1 MKIGILT
8 HPLDYNYGCLLQ
20 AFALQKT
27 IKSMGHEVVTI
38 DRFSDPRVAFF
49 SQFKN
54 WMKRIAAHYIKGK
67 NVRICWNPNLT
78 MDMKRTLFSQTQKFV
93 DRNITNT
100 GIVFPSDLERIDK
113 EYLFDAYVVGSD
125 QVWLPN
131 FSLNCFLDFV
141 HRDNVKRIFYA
152 ASTGST
158 SFADIP
164 SIAMK
169 CKNLSRKFSG
179 ISVREDSLLPVVK
192 KALGRE
198 AIQVLDPTLLL
209 DAKDYL
215 AACVEKEDDSP
226 IIFTYILDKTYD
238 KQVLVGK
245 VQKELQ
251 LPIVAGSVEKDYER
265 GKNMDINKCIYPS
278 VDHWILNMA
287 RAKFVVTDSFHGT
300 CMAITFRKPFVVVG
314 NKARGLN
321 RFLSL
326 LSLFNLENRMITDS
340 TQLSPSF
347 YSQLDNKYISEL
359 LKKKRT
365 EAIDF
370 IKKCL
375 LKNL

>member
-78 MDMKRTLFSQTQKFV
+78 MDMKCTLFSQTQKFV

-113 EYLFDAYVVGSD
+113 EYQFDAYVVGSD

-158 SFADIP
+158 SFADVP
-164 SIAMK
+164 SLAMK

-192 KALGRE
+192 KALGRD

-226 IIFTYILDKTYD
+226 IIFTYILDKTDD
-238 KQVLVGK
+238 KQVLVDN
-245 VQKELQ
+245 VQKILH

-265 GKNMDINKCIYPS
+265 GKRMDINKCIYPS

-321 RFLSL
+321 RFLSVL
-326 LSLFNLENRMITDS
+326 RLFNLENRLITDS
-340 TQLSPSF
+340 TQFSSSF
-347 YSQLDNKYISEL
+347 FSQLNNDSISEL
-359 LKKKRT
+359 LEKKRK
-365 EAIDF
+365 EAIDY
-370 IKKCL
+370 IKR
-375 LKNL
+375 NIN

>member
-8 HPLDYNYGCLLQ
+8 HPLDNNYGCLLQ
-20 AFALQKT
+20 AYALQKT

-38 DRFSDPRVAFF
+38 NRFSNPKVAFLA
-49 SQFKN
+49 QFKN
-54 WMKRIAAHYIKGK
+54 WAKRIASYYIKGN
-67 NVRICWNPNLT
+67 NVRLCWNPNLT
-78 MDMKRTLFSQTQKFV
+78 MDMKRVLFSQTQKFV

-113 EYLFDAYVVGSD
+113 EYQFDAYVVGSD

-226 IIFTYILDKTYD
+226 IIFTYILDKTDD
-238 KQVLVGK
+238 KQVLVDK
-245 VQKELQ
+245 VQKELH
-251 LPIVAGSVEKDYER
+251 LPIVAGSVENDYER
-265 GKNMDINKCIYPS
+265 GKRMDINKCIYPS

-321 RFLSL
+321 RFLSVL
-326 LSLFNLENRMITDS
+326 RLFNLENRLITDS
-340 TQLSPSF
+340 TQFSSSF
-347 YSQLDNKYISEL
+347 FSQLNNDSISEL
-359 LKKKRT
+359 LEKKRK
-365 EAIDF
+365 EAIDY
-370 IKKCL
+370 IKR
-375 LKNL
+375 NIN

>member
-8 HPLDYNYGCLLQ
+8 HPLDNNYGCLLQ
-20 AFALQKT
+20 AYALQKT

-38 DRFSDPRVAFF
+38 NRFSNPKVAFLA
-49 SQFKN
+49 QFKN
-54 WMKRIAAHYIKGK
+54 WAKRIASYYIKGN
-67 NVRICWNPNLT
+67 NVRLCWNPNLT
-78 MDMKRTLFSQTQKFV
+78 MDMKRVLFSQTQKFV

-113 EYLFDAYVVGSD
+113 DYQFDAYVVGSD

-321 RFLSL
+321 RFLSVL
-326 LSLFNLENRMITDS
+326 RLFNLENRLITDS
-340 TQLSPSF
+340 TQFSSSF
-347 YSQLDNKYISEL
+347 FSQLNNDSISEL
-359 LKKKRT
+359 LEKKRK
-365 EAIDF
+365 EAIDY
-370 IKKCL
+370 IKR
-375 LKNL
+375 NIN

>member
-8 HPLDYNYGCLLQ
+8 HPLDNNYGCLLQ
-20 AFALQKT
+20 AYALQKT

-38 DRFSDPRVAFF
+38 NRFSNPKVAFLA
-49 SQFKN
+49 QFKN
-54 WMKRIAAHYIKGK
+54 WAKRIASYYIKGN
-67 NVRICWNPNLT
+67 NVRLCWNPNLT
-78 MDMKRTLFSQTQKFV
+78 MDMKRVLFSQTQKFV

-113 EYLFDAYVVGSD
+113 EYQFDAYVVGSD

-192 KALGRE
+192 KALGRD

-238 KQVLVGK
+238 KQVLVGQ

-370 IKKCL
+370 IKKYL

>member
-20 AFALQKT
+20 AYALQKT

-38 DRFSDPRVAFF
+38 NRFSNPKVAFLA
-49 SQFKN
+49 QFKN
-54 WMKRIAAHYIKGK
+54 WAKRIANHYIKGK
-67 NVRICWNPNLT
+67 DVRLCWNPNLT
-78 MDMKRTLFSQTQKFV
+78 MDMKRTLFSETQKFV

-113 EYLFDAYVVGSD
+113 EYQFDAYVVGSD

-169 CKNLSRKFSG
+169 CKTLSSKFSG
-179 ISVREDSLLPVVK
+179 ISVREDSLIPVVK
-192 KALGRE
+192 KALGRD

-209 DAKDYL
+209 DANEYL
-215 AACVEKEDDSP
+215 AACVEREDTSP
-226 IIFTYILDKTYD
+226 IIFTYILDKTKD
-238 KQVLVGK
+238 KKALVDK
-245 VQKELQ
+245 VQKELH
-251 LPIVAGSVEKDYER
+251 LPVVAGSVEKDYER
-265 GKNMDINKCIYPS
+265 GKGMDINKCIYPS

-321 RFLSL
+321 RFLSIL
-326 LSLFNLENRMITDS
+326 RLFNLENRLITDS
-340 TQLSPSF
+340 TQFSSSF
-347 YSQLDNKYISEL
+347 FSQLDDDSISEL
-359 LKKKRT
+359 LGKKRR
-365 EAIDF
+365 EAIDY
-370 IKKCL
+370 I
-375 LKNL
+375 NRNINRQ

>member
-113 EYLFDAYVVGSD
+113 EYQFDAYVVGSD

-321 RFLSL
+321 RFLSVL
-326 LSLFNLENRMITDS
+326 RLFNLENRLITDS
-340 TQLSPSF
+340 TQFSSSF
-347 YSQLDNKYISEL
+347 FSQLNNDSISEL
-359 LKKKRT
+359 LEKKRK
-365 EAIDF
+365 EAIDY
-370 IKKCL
+370 IKR
-375 LKNL
+375 NIN

>member
-8 HPLDYNYGCLLQ
+8 HPLDNNYGCLLQ
-20 AFALQKT
+20 AYALQET

-38 DRFSDPRVAFF
+38 NRFSNPKVAFLA
-49 SQFKN
+49 QFKN
-54 WMKRIAAHYIKGK
+54 WAKRIASYYIKGN
-67 NVRICWNPNLT
+67 NVRLCWNPNLT
-78 MDMKRTLFSQTQKFV
+78 MDMKRVLFSQTQKFV

-113 EYLFDAYVVGSD
+113 EYQFDAYVVGSD

-192 KALGRE
+192 KALGRD

-370 IKKCL
+370 IKKYL

>member
-20 AFALQKT
+20 AYALQKT

-38 DRFSDPRVAFF
+38 NRFSNPKVAFLA
-49 SQFKN
+49 QFKN
-54 WMKRIAAHYIKGK
+54 WAKRIAYHYIKGK
-67 NVRICWNPNLT
+67 NVRLCWNPNLT
-78 MDMKRTLFSQTQKFV
+78 MDMKRTLFSETQKFV

-113 EYLFDAYVVGSD
+113 EYQFDAYVVGSD

-141 HRDNVKRIFYA
+141 HRDSVKRIFYA
-152 ASTGST
+152 ASSGSS

-164 SIAMK
+164 ALAAK
-169 CKNLSRKFSG
+169 CKILSEKFSG
-179 ISVREDSLLPVVK
+179 ISVREDSLIPV
-192 KALGRE
+192 AREILGRD

-209 DAKDYL
+209 DAKDYIT
-215 AACVEKEDDSP
+215 ACVEREETSP
-226 IIFTYILDKTYD
+226 IIFTYILDKTKD
-238 KQVLVGK
+238 KETLVDK
-245 VQKELQ
+245 VQKELD
-251 LPIVAGSVEKDYER
+251 LPVVAGSVDKDYEK
-265 GKNMDINKCIYPS
+265 GKGLDINKFIYPS

-326 LSLFNLENRMITDS
+326 LRLFNLENRMITVS

-359 LKKKRT
+359 LKKKRI

-370 IKKCL
+370 IK
-375 LKNL
+375 NNIY

>member
-113 EYLFDAYVVGSD
+113 EYQFDAYVVGSD

-215 AACVEKEDDSP
+215 AACVENEDDSP

-370 IKKCL
+370 IKKSIC
-375 LKNL
+375 

>member
-27 IKSMGHEVVTI
+27 IKSLGHEVVTI
-38 DRFSDPRVAFF
+38 NRFSDPKVAFF
-49 SQFKN
+49 TQFKS
-54 WMKRIAAHYIKGK
+54 WSKRIASHYIKGN
-67 NVRICWNPNLT
+67 NVRLCWNPNLT
-78 MDMKRTLFSQTQKFV
+78 MDMKRTLFSKTQRFV
-93 DRNITNT
+93 DRNIINT

-113 EYLFDAYVVGSD
+113 EYQFDAYVVGSD

-164 SIAMK
+164 SIAKK
-169 CKNLSRKFSG
+169 CKTLSSKFSG
-179 ISVREDSLLPVVK
+179 ISVREDSLIPVAREV
-192 KALGRE
+192 LGRE

-209 DAKDYL
+209 DANDYL
-215 AACVEKEDDSP
+215 AACEEKEETSP
-226 IIFTYILDKTYD
+226 IIFTYILDKTED
-238 KQVLVGK
+238 KQVLVDK
-245 VQKELQ
+245 VCKEIH
-251 LPIVAGSVEKDYER
+251 LPVVAGSVENDYLR
-265 GKNMDINKCIYPS
+265 GKGMDIKKCIYPS
-278 VDHWILNMA
+278 VDHWLLNMA

-321 RFLSL
+321 RFLSVL
-326 LSLFNLENRMITDS
+326 RLFNLENRLITDS
-340 TQLSPSF
+340 TQFSSSF
-347 YSQLDNKYISEL
+347 FSQLDNNSISAL
-359 LKKKRT
+359 LEKKRK
-365 EAIDF
+365 EAIDY
-370 IKKCL
+370 
-375 LKNL
+375 LKVNLGN

>member
-1 MKIGILT
+1 MKVGILT

-27 IKSMGHEVVTI
+27 IRSMGHEVVTI
-38 DRFSDPRVAFF
+38 DRFSDPKVAFF
-49 SQFKN
+49 SQLKN
-54 WMKRIAAHYIKGK
+54 WMKRIAAHYVKGK
-67 NVRICWNPNLT
+67 NVSICWNPNLT
-78 MDMKRTLFSQTQKFV
+78 MDMKRTLFSKTQKFV

-100 GIVFPSDLERIDK
+100 GIVFPSDLKKIDK
-113 EYLFDAYVVGSD
+113 KYLFDVYVVGSD
-125 QVWLPN
+125 QVWLPH

-141 HRDNVKRIFYA
+141 ERDNVKRIFYA

-158 SFADIP
+158 SFADVP
-164 SIAMK
+164 SLAMK

-192 KALGRE
+192 KALGRD

-226 IIFTYILDKTYD
+226 IIFTYILDKTDD
-238 KQVLVGK
+238 KQVLVDN
-245 VQKELQ
+245 VQKNLH

-265 GKNMDINKCIYPS
+265 GKRMDINKCIYPS

-321 RFLSL
+321 RFLSVL
-326 LSLFNLENRMITDS
+326 RLFNLENRLITDS
-340 TQLSPSF
+340 TQFSSSYF
-347 YSQLDNKYISEL
+347 SQLNNDSISEL
-359 LKKKRT
+359 LEKKRK
-365 EAIDF
+365 EAIDY
-370 IKKCL
+370 IKR
-375 LKNL
+375 NIN

>member
-20 AFALQKT
+20 AYALQKT

-38 DRFSDPRVAFF
+38 NRFSNPKVAFLA
-49 SQFKN
+49 QFKN
-54 WMKRIAAHYIKGK
+54 WAKRIANHYIKGK
-67 NVRICWNPNLT
+67 DVRLCWNPNLT
-78 MDMKRTLFSQTQKFV
+78 MDMKRTLFSETQKFV

-113 EYLFDAYVVGSD
+113 EYQFDAYVVGSD

-169 CKNLSRKFSG
+169 CKTLSSKFSG
-179 ISVREDSLLPVVK
+179 ISVREDSLIPVVK
-192 KALGRE
+192 KALGRD

-209 DAKDYL
+209 DAKEYL
-215 AACVEKEDDSP
+215 AACVEKEDTSP
-226 IIFTYILDKTYD
+226 IIFTYILDKTKD
-238 KQVLVGK
+238 KKGLVDK
-245 VQKELQ
+245 VQKELH
-251 LPIVAGSVEKDYER
+251 LPVVAGSVEKDYER
-265 GKNMDINKCIYPS
+265 GKGMDINKCIYPS

-321 RFLSL
+321 RFLSIL
-326 LSLFNLENRMITDS
+326 RLFNLENRLITDS
-340 TQLSPSF
+340 TQFSSSF
-347 YSQLDNKYISEL
+347 FSQLDDDSISEL
-359 LKKKRT
+359 LGQKRR
-365 EAIDF
+365 EAIDY
-370 IKKCL
+370 IKT
-375 LKNL
+375 NINRQ

>member
-67 NVRICWNPNLT
+67 NVSICWNPNLT
-78 MDMKRTLFSQTQKFV
+78 MDMKRTLFSKTQKFV
-93 DRNITNT
+93 ERNITNT
-100 GIVFPSDLERIDK
+100 GIVFPSDLKMIDEK
-113 EYLFDAYVVGSD
+113 YQFDAYVVGSD
-125 QVWLPN
+125 QVWLPH
-131 FSLNCFLDFV
+131 FSQNCFLDFV
-141 HRDNVKRIFYA
+141 ERDNVKRIFYA

-158 SFADIP
+158 SFADVP
-164 SIAMK
+164 SLAKK

-192 KALGRE
+192 KTLGRD

-226 IIFTYILDKTYD
+226 IIFTYILDKTDD
-238 KQVLVGK
+238 KQVLVDK
-245 VQKELQ
+245 VQKDLH

-265 GKNMDINKCIYPS
+265 GKRMDINKCIYPS

-321 RFLSL
+321 RFLSVL
-326 LSLFNLENRMITDS
+326 RLFNLENRLITDS
-340 TQLSPSF
+340 TQFSSSF
-347 YSQLDNKYISEL
+347 FSQLNNDSISEL
-359 LKKKRT
+359 LEKKRK
-365 EAIDF
+365 EAIDY
-370 IKKCL
+370 IKRNINK
-375 LKNL
+375 

>member
-113 EYLFDAYVVGSD
+113 EYQFDAYVVGSD

-192 KALGRE
+192 KALGRD

-215 AACVEKEDDSP
+215 AACIEKEDDSP
-226 IIFTYILDKTYD
+226 IIFTYILDKTDD
-238 KQVLVGK
+238 KQVLVDK
-245 VQKELQ
+245 VQKELH
-251 LPIVAGSVEKDYER
+251 LPIVAGSVENDYER
-265 GKNMDINKCIYPS
+265 GKRMDINKCIYPS

-314 NKARGLN
+314 NKARGIN
-321 RFLSL
+321 RFTSILKM
-326 LSLFNLENRMITDS
+326 FNLEYRLITDS
-340 TQLSPSF
+340 CQLSMAF
-347 YSQLDNKYISEL
+347 FDALDDDDILEIL
-359 LKKKRT
+359 MKKRA
-365 EAIDF
+365 EAIKF
-370 IKKCL
+370 L
-375 LKNL
+375 VASLT

>member
-8 HPLDYNYGCLLQ
+8 HPLDNNYGCLLQ
-20 AFALQKT
+20 AYALQKT

-38 DRFSDPRVAFF
+38 NRFSNPKVAFF
-49 SQFKN
+49 AQFKN
-54 WMKRIAAHYIKGK
+54 WAKRIASYYIKGN
-67 NVRICWNPNLT
+67 NVRLCWNPNLT
-78 MDMKRTLFSQTQKFV
+78 MDMKRVLFSQTQKFV

-113 EYLFDAYVVGSD
+113 EYQFDAYVVGSD

-192 KALGRE
+192 KALGRD

-370 IKKCL
+370 IKKYL

>member
-38 DRFSDPRVAFF
+38 DRFSDPRVTFF

-113 EYLFDAYVVGSD
+113 EYQFDAYVVGSD

-158 SFADIP
+158 SFADVP
-164 SIAMK
+164 SLAMK

-192 KALGRE
+192 KALGRD

-226 IIFTYILDKTYD
+226 IIFTYILDKTDD
-238 KQVLVGK
+238 KQVLVDN
-245 VQKELQ
+245 VQKNLH

-265 GKNMDINKCIYPS
+265 GKRMDINKCIYPS

-321 RFLSL
+321 RFLSVL
-326 LSLFNLENRMITDS
+326 RLFNLENRLITDS
-340 TQLSPSF
+340 TQFSSSF
-347 YSQLDNKYISEL
+347 FSQLNNDCISEL
-359 LKKKRT
+359 LEKKRK
-365 EAIDF
+365 EAIDY
-370 IKKCL
+370 IKR
-375 LKNL
+375 NIN

>member
-67 NVRICWNPNLT
+67 NVSICWNPNLT
-78 MDMKRTLFSQTQKFV
+78 MDMKRTLFSKTQKFV
-93 DRNITNT
+93 ERNITNT
-100 GIVFPSDLERIDK
+100 GIVFPSDLKMIDEK
-113 EYLFDAYVVGSD
+113 YQFDAYVVGSD
-125 QVWLPN
+125 QVWLPH
-131 FSLNCFLDFV
+131 FSQNCFLDFV
-141 HRDNVKRIFYA
+141 ERDNVKRIFYA

-158 SFADIP
+158 SFADVP
-164 SIAMK
+164 SLAKK

-192 KALGRE
+192 KVLGRD

-215 AACVEKEDDSP
+215 AACVEKEEDSP
-226 IIFTYILDKTYD
+226 IIFTYILDKTDD
-238 KQVLVGK
+238 KQILVDK
-245 VQKELQ
+245 VQKNLH

-265 GKNMDINKCIYPS
+265 GKRMDINKCIYPS

-321 RFLSL
+321 RFLSVL
-326 LSLFNLENRMITDS
+326 RLFNLENRLITDS
-340 TQLSPSF
+340 TQFSSSF
-347 YSQLDNKYISEL
+347 FSQLNNDSISEL
-359 LKKKRT
+359 LEKKRK
-365 EAIDF
+365 EAIDY
-370 IKKCL
+370 IKR
-375 LKNL
+375 NINQ

>member
-20 AFALQKT
+20 AYALQKT

-38 DRFSDPRVAFF
+38 NRFSNPKVAFLA
-49 SQFKN
+49 QFKN
-54 WMKRIAAHYIKGK
+54 WAKRIANHYIKGK
-67 NVRICWNPNLT
+67 DVRLCWNPNLT
-78 MDMKRTLFSQTQKFV
+78 MDMKRTLFSETQKFV

-113 EYLFDAYVVGSD
+113 EYQFDAYVVGSD

-169 CKNLSRKFSG
+169 CKTLSSKFSG
-179 ISVREDSLLPVVK
+179 ISVREDSLIPVVK
-192 KALGRE
+192 KTLGRD

-209 DAKDYL
+209 DAKEYL
-215 AACVEKEDDSP
+215 AACVEKEDTSP
-226 IIFTYILDKTYD
+226 IIFTYILDKTKD
-238 KQVLVGK
+238 KKGLVDK
-245 VQKELQ
+245 VQKELH
-251 LPIVAGSVEKDYER
+251 LPVVAGSVEKDYER
-265 GKNMDINKCIYPS
+265 GKGMDINKCIYPS

-321 RFLSL
+321 RFLSIL
-326 LSLFNLENRMITDS
+326 RLFNLENRLITDS
-340 TQLSPSF
+340 TQFSSSF
-347 YSQLDNKYISEL
+347 FSQLDDDSISEL
-359 LKKKRT
+359 LGKKRR
-365 EAIDF
+365 EAIDY
-370 IKKCL
+370 I
-375 LKNL
+375 NRNINRQ

>member
-67 NVRICWNPNLT
+67 NVSICWNPNLT
-78 MDMKRTLFSQTQKFV
+78 MDMKRTLFSKTQKFV
-93 DRNITNT
+93 ERNITNT
-100 GIVFPSDLERIDK
+100 GIVFPSDLKMIDEK
-113 EYLFDAYVVGSD
+113 YQFDAYVVGSD
-125 QVWLPN
+125 QVWLPH
-131 FSLNCFLDFV
+131 FSQNCFLDFV
-141 HRDNVKRIFYA
+141 ERDNVKRIFYA

-158 SFADIP
+158 SFADVP
-164 SIAMK
+164 SLAKK

-192 KALGRE
+192 KTLGRD

-215 AACVEKEDDSP
+215 TACVEKEDDSP
-226 IIFTYILDKTYD
+226 IIFTYILDKTDD
-238 KQVLVGK
+238 KQVLVDK
-245 VQKELQ
+245 VQKDLH

-265 GKNMDINKCIYPS
+265 GKRMDINKCIYPS

-321 RFLSL
+321 RFLSVL
-326 LSLFNLENRMITDS
+326 RLFNLENRLITDS
-340 TQLSPSF
+340 TQFSSSF
-347 YSQLDNKYISEL
+347 FSQLNNDSISEL
-359 LKKKRT
+359 LEKKRK
-365 EAIDF
+365 EAIDY
-370 IKKCL
+370 IKR
-375 LKNL
+375 NINQ

>member
-20 AFALQKT
+20 AYALQKT

-38 DRFSDPRVAFF
+38 NRFSNPKVAFLA
-49 SQFKN
+49 QFKN
-54 WMKRIAAHYIKGK
+54 WAKRIANHYIKGK
-67 NVRICWNPNLT
+67 DVRLCWNPNLT
-78 MDMKRTLFSQTQKFV
+78 MDMKRTLFSETQKFV

-113 EYLFDAYVVGSD
+113 EYQFDAYVVGSD

-169 CKNLSRKFSG
+169 CKTLSSKFSG
-179 ISVREDSLLPVVK
+179 ISVREDSLIPVVK
-192 KALGRE
+192 KALGRD

-209 DAKDYL
+209 DAKEYL
-215 AACVEKEDDSP
+215 AACVEREDTSP
-226 IIFTYILDKTYD
+226 IIFTYILDKTKD
-238 KQVLVGK
+238 KKVLVDK
-245 VQKELQ
+245 VQKELH
-251 LPIVAGSVEKDYER
+251 LPVVAGSVEKDYER
-265 GKNMDINKCIYPS
+265 GKGMDINKCIYPS

-321 RFLSL
+321 RFLSIL
-326 LSLFNLENRMITDS
+326 RLFNLENRLITDS
-340 TQLSPSF
+340 TQFSSSF
-347 YSQLDNKYISEL
+347 FSQLDDDSISEL
-359 LKKKRT
+359 LGKKRR
-365 EAIDF
+365 EAIDY
-370 IKKCL
+370 INR
-375 LKNL
+375 NLCI

>member
-78 MDMKRTLFSQTQKFV
+78 MDMKRTLFSKTQKFV
-93 DRNITNT
+93 ERNITNT
-100 GIVFPSDLERIDK
+100 GIVFPSDLKMIDEK
-113 EYLFDAYVVGSD
+113 YQFDAYVVGSD
-125 QVWLPN
+125 QVWLPH

-141 HRDNVKRIFYA
+141 ERDNVKRIFYA

-158 SFADIP
+158 SFADVP
-164 SIAMK
+164 SLAMK
-169 CKNLSRKFSG
+169 CKSLSRKFSG

-192 KALGRE
+192 KVLGRD

-215 AACVEKEDDSP
+215 AACVEKEEDSP
-226 IIFTYILDKTYD
+226 IIFTYILDKTDD
-238 KQVLVGK
+238 KQILVDK
-245 VQKELQ
+245 VQKDLH

-265 GKNMDINKCIYPS
+265 DKRMDINKCIYPS

-321 RFLSL
+321 RFLSVL
-326 LSLFNLENRMITDS
+326 RLFNLENRLITDS
-340 TQLSPSF
+340 TQFSSSF
-347 YSQLDNKYISEL
+347 FSQLNNDSISEL
-359 LKKKRT
+359 LEKKRK
-365 EAIDF
+365 EAIDY
-370 IKKCL
+370 IKRNINK
-375 LKNL
+375 

>member
-113 EYLFDAYVVGSD
+113 EYQFDAYVVGSD

-370 IKKCL
+370 IKKSIC
-375 LKNL
+375 

>member
-113 EYLFDAYVVGSD
+113 EYQFDAYVVGSD

-245 VQKELQ
+245 VQKELH
-251 LPIVAGSVEKDYER
+251 LPIVAGSVENDYER
-265 GKNMDINKCIYPS
+265 GKRMDINKCIYPS

-314 NKARGLN
+314 NKTRGLN
-321 RFLSL
+321 RFLSVL
-326 LSLFNLENRMITDS
+326 RLFNLENRLITDS
-340 TQLSPSF
+340 TQFCSF
-347 YSQLDNKYISEL
+347 FFSQLNNDSISEL
-359 LKKKRT
+359 LEKKRK
-365 EAIDF
+365 EAFDY
-370 IKKCL
+370 IKININKQ
-375 LKNL
+375 

>member
-67 NVRICWNPNLT
+67 NVSICWNPNLT
-78 MDMKRTLFSQTQKFV
+78 MDMKRTLFSKTQKFV
-93 DRNITNT
+93 ERNITNT
-100 GIVFPSDLERIDK
+100 GIVFPSDLKMIDEK
-113 EYLFDAYVVGSD
+113 YQFDAYVVGSD
-125 QVWLPN
+125 QVWLPH
-131 FSLNCFLDFV
+131 FSQNCFLDFV
-141 HRDNVKRIFYA
+141 ERDNVKRIFYA

-158 SFADIP
+158 SFADVP
-164 SIAMK
+164 SLAMK

-192 KALGRE
+192 KALGRD

-215 AACVEKEDDSP
+215 AACIEKEDDSP
-226 IIFTYILDKTYD
+226 IIFTYILDKTDD
-238 KQVLVGK
+238 KQVLVDK
-245 VQKELQ
+245 VQKELH
-251 LPIVAGSVEKDYER
+251 LPIVAGSVENDYER
-265 GKNMDINKCIYPS
+265 GKRMDINKCIYPS

-314 NKARGLN
+314 NKIRGLN
-321 RFLSL
+321 RFLSVL
-326 LSLFNLENRMITDS
+326 RLFNLENRLITDS
-340 TQLSPSF
+340 TQFCSF
-347 YSQLDNKYISEL
+347 FFSQLNNDSISEL
-359 LKKKRT
+359 LEKKRK
-365 EAIDF
+365 EAFDY
-370 IKKCL
+370 IKININKQ
-375 LKNL
+375 

>member
-20 AFALQKT
+20 AYALQKT

-38 DRFSDPRVAFF
+38 NRFSNPKVAFLA
-49 SQFKN
+49 QFKN
-54 WMKRIAAHYIKGK
+54 WAKRIASYYIKGN
-67 NVRICWNPNLT
+67 NVRLCWNPNLT
-78 MDMKRTLFSQTQKFV
+78 MDMKRVLFSQTQKFV

-113 EYLFDAYVVGSD
+113 EYQFDAYVVGSD
-125 QVWLPN
+125 QVWLPS

-141 HRDNVKRIFYA
+141 HRDSVKRIFYA
-152 ASTGST
+152 ASSGSS

-164 SIAMK
+164 SLAAK
-169 CKNLSRKFSG
+169 CKILSKKFSG
-179 ISVREDSLLPVVK
+179 ISVREDSLIPV
-192 KALGRE
+192 ARE
-198 AIQVLDPTLLL
+198 VLERDAIQVLDPTLLL
-209 DAKDYL
+209 DAKDYIT
-215 AACVEKEDDSP
+215 ACVEREETSP
-226 IIFTYILDKTYD
+226 IIFTYILDKNKD
-238 KQVLVGK
+238 KKALIDK
-245 VQKELQ
+245 VQNELD
-251 LPIVAGSVEKDYER
+251 LPVVAGSVEKDYER
-265 GKNMDINKCIYPS
+265 GKEMDINNCIYPS

-370 IKKCL
+370 IKKSIC
-375 LKNL
+375 

>member
-27 IKSMGHEVVTI
+27 LKSMGHEVVTI
-38 DRFSDPRVAFF
+38 DRFSNPKVAFF
-49 SQFKN
+49 SQLKN

-113 EYLFDAYVVGSD
+113 EYQFDAYVVGSD

-158 SFADIP
+158 SFADVP
-164 SIAMK
+164 SLAMK

-192 KALGRE
+192 KALGRD

-226 IIFTYILDKTYD
+226 IIFTYILDKTDD
-238 KQVLVGK
+238 KQVLVDN
-245 VQKELQ
+245 VQKNLH

-265 GKNMDINKCIYPS
+265 GKRMDINKCIYPS

-321 RFLSL
+321 RFLSVL
-326 LSLFNLENRMITDS
+326 RLFNLENRLITDS
-340 TQLSPSF
+340 TQFSSSF
-347 YSQLDNKYISEL
+347 FSQLNNDCISEL
-359 LKKKRT
+359 LEKKRK
-365 EAIDF
+365 EAIDY
-370 IKKCL
+370 IKR
-375 LKNL
+375 NIN

>member
-49 SQFKN
+49 SQLKN

-78 MDMKRTLFSQTQKFV
+78 MDMKCTLFSQTQKFV

-113 EYLFDAYVVGSD
+113 EYQFDAYVVGSD

-158 SFADIP
+158 SFADVP
-164 SIAMK
+164 SLAMK

-192 KALGRE
+192 KALGRD

-226 IIFTYILDKTYD
+226 IIFTYILDKTDD
-238 KQVLVGK
+238 KQVLVDN
-245 VQKELQ
+245 VQKNLH

-265 GKNMDINKCIYPS
+265 GKRMDINKCIYPS

-321 RFLSL
+321 RFLSVL
-326 LSLFNLENRMITDS
+326 RLFNLENRLITDS
-340 TQLSPSF
+340 TQFSSSF
-347 YSQLDNKYISEL
+347 FSQLNNDSISEL
-359 LKKKRT
+359 LEKKRK
-365 EAIDF
+365 EAIDY
-370 IKKCL
+370 IKR
-375 LKNL
+375 NIN